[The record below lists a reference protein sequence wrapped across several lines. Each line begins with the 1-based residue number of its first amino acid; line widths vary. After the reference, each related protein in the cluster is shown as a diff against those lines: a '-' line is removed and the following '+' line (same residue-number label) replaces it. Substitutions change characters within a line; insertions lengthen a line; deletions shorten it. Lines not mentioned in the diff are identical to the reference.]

1 MVGSSKEIPL
11 SFLGSALE
19 ELANEPAPASLDTF
33 RRSLD
38 PRWIEEALEAT
49 GTATL
54 RKRRLPAEQV
64 IWLVLGMALVRDKPI
79 AEVVSHLDLALPGQG
94 GTAVVAPSSVAQ
106 ARRRLG
112 AEPLEWLFNK
122 SAGTWAHA
130 SARND
135 EWRGLA
141 LYAIDGTTIRVADSD
156 TNRAHFG
163 LATGG
168 DRGPSGYP
176 LVRLA
181 ALMAVRS
188 HVLARAAFGPYSTSE
203 LALCRE
209 LWAHIPAH
217 SVTILDRNFL
227 NANVLVGLHD
237 AGAERHWMTRAKSTT
252 KWKVVKSYGR
262 YDKLVELTVSSTARK
277 QHPELP
283 KTFTARAV
291 NYRHPRSKGR
301 QWLLTSLADPN
312 KYPALELIKLYHERW
327 EIELGYDEIKT
338 HMLQREET
346 IRSRTPAGVIQEI
359 WGILI
364 AFNLI
369 RREMENIA
377 KQAEVP
383 PTRISFVT
391 AMRFIR
397 DEWIWCA
404 VASPGSI
411 PAKLQRMRD
420 KVLHFVLPKRRSDRV
435 YPRAVKIKMSNYNR
449 KRPKAMLQT
458 AGGRR

>member
-1 MVGSSKEIPL
+1 MRRSRKEVCV
-11 SFLGSALE
+11 SFLGPALE
-19 ELANEPAPASLDTF
+19 ELAEQPSTATLDTF
-33 RRSLD
+33 RQSLD

-64 IWLVLGMALVRDKPI
+64 VWLVLGMALVRDKPI
-79 AEVVSHLDLALPGQG
+79 ADVVSHLDLALPGQG
-94 GTAVVAPSSVAQ
+94 GTAIVAPSSIAQ
-106 ARRRLG
+106 ARSRLG
-112 AEPLEWLFNK
+112 PEPLEWLFNK
-122 SAGTWAHA
+122 SAGVWAHA
-130 SARND
+130 SARTD

-141 LYAIDGTTIRVADSD
+141 LYAIDGTTLRVADSD

-163 LATGG
+163 LAVGG
-168 DRGPSGYP
+168 SRGASGYP

-188 HVLARAAFGPYSTSE
+188 HVLARCAFGPYATSE

-209 LWAHIPAH
+209 LWAHIPDH
-217 SVTILDRNFL
+217 SLTILDRNFL

-237 AGAERHWMTRAKSTT
+237 AEAERHWLTRSKSNT

-262 YDKLVELTVSSTARK
+262 YDKLVELTVSSAARK
-277 QHPELP
+277 QNPELP
-283 KTFTARAV
+283 KTFIARAIS
-291 NYRHPRSKGR
+291 YRHPRSKGR

-312 KYPALELIKLYHERW
+312 QYPALEIIQLYHERW

-338 HMLQREET
+338 HLLEREET
-346 IRSRTPAGVIQEI
+346 IRSRTPAGVMQEI

-364 AFNLI
+364 TFNLI

-377 KQAEVP
+377 KQADVP

-397 DEWIWCA
+397 DEWSWCA

-420 KVLHFVLPKRRSDRV
+420 KLLRFVLPARRSDRV
-435 YPRAVKIKMSNYNR
+435 YPRAVKIKMSNYAR
-449 KRPKAMLQT
+449 KRRQT
-458 AGGRR
+458 SRRSAK

>member
-1 MVGSSKEIPL
+1 MAGSSKEVL
-11 SFLGSALE
+11 VSFFGSALE
-19 ELANEPAPASLDTF
+19 ELADEPAPASLDTF
-33 RRSLD
+33 QKSLD

-54 RKRRLPAEQV
+54 RKRRLSAEQV
-64 IWLVLGMALVRDKPI
+64 IWLVLGMALVRDRPI

-122 SAGTWAHA
+122 SAEIWAHA

-135 EWRGLA
+135 EWRGFA
-141 LYAIDGTTIRVADSD
+141 LYAIDGTTLRVADSD

-163 LATGG
+163 LAMGG
-168 DRGPSGYP
+168 DRGASGYP

-188 HVLARAAFGPYSTSE
+188 HVLARAAFGPYATSE

-209 LWAHIPAH
+209 LWAHIPSH

-262 YDKLVELTVSSTARK
+262 YV
-277 QHPELP
+277 
-283 KTFTARAV
+283 
-291 NYRHPRSKGR
+291 
-301 QWLLTSLADPN
+301 
-312 KYPALELIKLYHERW
+312 
-327 EIELGYDEIKT
+327 
-338 HMLQREET
+338 
-346 IRSRTPAGVIQEI
+346 
-359 WGILI
+359 
-364 AFNLI
+364 
-369 RREMENIA
+369 
-377 KQAEVP
+377 
-383 PTRISFVT
+383 RISPIVIS
-391 AMRFIR
+391 RLGHR
-397 DEWIWCA
+397 DHVVGRVIGAE
-404 VASPGSI
+404 
-411 PAKLQRMRD
+411 
-420 KVLHFVLPKRRSDRV
+420 RRGLSRLSC
-435 YPRAVKIKMSNYNR
+435 RSWS
-449 KRPKAMLQT
+449 
-458 AGGRR
+458 

>member
-1 MVGSSKEIPL
+1 MPGSFKEIPV

-19 ELANEPAPASLDTF
+19 ELADQPSAASLDTF

-38 PRWIEEALEAT
+38 ARWIEEALEAT

-54 RKRRLPAEQV
+54 RKRRLPAQQV
-64 IWLVLGMALVRDKPI
+64 IWLVLGMALVRDRPI
-79 AEVVSHLDLALPGQG
+79 AEIVSHLDLALPGQG
-94 GTAVVAPSSVAQ
+94 GTAIVAPSSVAQ
-106 ARRRLG
+106 ARSRLG
-112 AEPLEWLFNK
+112 PEPLEWLFNK
-122 SAGTWAHA
+122 SAATWAHE
-130 SARND
+130 SARDD

-141 LYAIDGTTIRVADSD
+141 LYAIDGTTLRVSDSE

-163 LATGG
+163 LAMGG
-168 DRGPSGYP
+168 ARGTSGYP

-181 ALMAVRS
+181 ALMAVKS
-188 HVLARAAFGPYSTSE
+188 HVLARAAFGPYATSE

-209 LWAHIPAH
+209 LWAHIPEH
-217 SVTILDRNFL
+217 SLTILDRNFL

-237 AGAERHWMTRAKSTT
+237 AAVERHWMTRAKSNTQ
-252 KWKVVKSYGR
+252 WKVVKSYGR
-262 YDKLVELTVSSTARK
+262 YDKLVELSVSSAARK

-283 KTFTARAV
+283 TTFTARAV
-291 NYRHPRSKGR
+291 SYRHPRSKGR

-312 KYPALELIKLYHERW
+312 KYPALELIELYHERW

-346 IRSRTPAGVIQEI
+346 IRSRTPANVMQEI

-364 AFNLI
+364 TFNLI
-369 RREMENIA
+369 RCEMVNIA
-377 KQAEVP
+377 KQADVP

-397 DEWIWCA
+397 DEWAWCA

-420 KVLHFVLPKRRSDRV
+420 KVLRFVLPQRRRERV
-435 YPRAVKIKMSNYNR
+435 FPRAVKIKMSNYAK
-449 KRPKAMLQT
+449 KRRPT
-458 AGGRR
+458 SRRSAK